1 MTEYYK
7 TEKLVQLPQKLYYLD
22 SLLESLGLKGQ
33 KKTAAACPH
42 QTNDPKNGS
51 GEVKK
56 VI

>member
-7 TEKLVQLPQKLYYLD
+7 IEKLVQLPQKLYYLD
-22 SLLESLGLKGQ
+22 PLLESLGLKGQ
-33 KKTAAACPH
+33 KTAAACPD

-56 VI
+56 II